1 MWVVVGTA
9 GRLAFQVPTNKYP
22 WYSPPTVMLTEG
34 PYPRHPRG
42 GPIENNWSG
51 RRTRTRNWEIC
62 VLGLGHSTLVLV

>member
-51 RRTRTRNWEIC
+51 RRTRTRNWEIDPRQKS
-62 VLGLGHSTLVLV
+62 V